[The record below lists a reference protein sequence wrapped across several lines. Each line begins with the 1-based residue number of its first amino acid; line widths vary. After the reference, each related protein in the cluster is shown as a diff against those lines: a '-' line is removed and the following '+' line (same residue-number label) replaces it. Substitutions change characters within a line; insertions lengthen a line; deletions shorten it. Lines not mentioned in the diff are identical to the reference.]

1 MWGCIQGKGGRKVK
15 NIMTKPSVFIGS
27 SSEGLDF
34 ARAVRGLLDQDAEI
48 TLWNENF
55 FGVGSIF
62 IEALIKA
69 LARFDFAILVLTG
82 DDLVN
87 SREVEAFSPRDNVI
101 FELGLFMGHLGRE
114 RTFILHQSN
123 AKLKIPTDLSGVTT
137 ATYEWP
143 REDKSEMAA
152 VGVACDSIRKI
163 IRDLGVS
170 ETKTAKAID
179 GIRFRQ
185 ERQEN
190 ELSRQQAEIRS
201 LQVALRGIVTRYEL
215 DKLVALSKEEPF
227 LCYYS
232 NDLDDELRRLRAI
245 GLVQNYEGMG
255 IMAIRRDYKD
265 QNRQFDLRHFFF
277 ITEEGREYLKL
288 RSELM
293 VEGSAS

>member
-1 MWGCIQGKGGRKVK
+1 M
-15 NIMTKPSVFIGS
+15 NKPSVFIGS
-27 SSEGLDF
+27 SSEGLEF
-34 ARAVRGLLDQDAEI
+34 ARAVRALLAQDAEI
-48 TLWNENF
+48 TLWNEGF
-55 FGVGSIF
+55 FGLGRTF
-62 IEALIKA
+62 IESLINS
-69 LARFDFAILVLTG
+69 LPRFDFAILVLTG

-143 REDKSEMAA
+143 REDKSYRGT
-152 VGVACDSIRKI
+152 VGVACDSIRDT

-170 ETKTAKAID
+170 EAKTAKAIND
-179 GIRFRQ
+179 IRFRQ
-185 ERQEN
+185 ERHEN
-190 ELSRQQAEIRS
+190 ELSKQQSEIRT
-201 LQVALRGIVTRYEL
+201 LQITLQSIVTRYEF
-215 DKLVALSKEEPF
+215 DKLVGLSKEEPF

-232 NDLDDELRRLRAI
+232 DDLDNELKRLRAI
-245 GLVQNYEGMG
+245 GLVQNPEGG
-255 IMAIRRDYKD
+255 GLMAMRRDYKD
-265 QNRQFDLRHFFF
+265 KDQQFDLRRFFF